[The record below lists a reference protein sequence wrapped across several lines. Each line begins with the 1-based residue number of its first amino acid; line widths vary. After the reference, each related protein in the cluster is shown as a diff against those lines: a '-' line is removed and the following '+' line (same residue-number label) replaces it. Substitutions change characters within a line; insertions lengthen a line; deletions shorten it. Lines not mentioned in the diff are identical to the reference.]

1 MTVTRGTATPPG
13 AVVARPV
20 EGTGAAFAGFATRL
34 LAFAADAVVI
44 DVVAAFVALV
54 VAAALSI
61 IDTPQVLDKLVAIVG
76 AAVAVLWMIGY
87 FVFFWSADG
96 QTPGNRMM
104 RIRVQ
109 DAATGGPLSARRAFV
124 RVLLL
129 PVSAIPLF
137 AGFLMILVDRRRRAL
152 HDRLIHSV
160 VVYAPELRRR
170 IR

>member
-1 MTVTRGTATPPG
+1 VTVTRGTAAPPG
-13 AVVARPV
+13 AAARPV

-61 IDTPQVLDKLVAIVG
+61 IDTPQALDKLVAIAG
-76 AAVAVLWMIGY
+76 AGLAVIWMISY

-96 QTPGNRMM
+96 QTPGSRMM

-109 DAATGGPLSARRAFV
+109 DAATGGPLRARRALL

-129 PVSAIPLF
+129 PISALPLF

-152 HDRLIHSV
+152 HDWFVHSV
-160 VVYAPELRRR
+160 VVYAPDLRRR